1 MSADRLLSL
10 SQAARMAGVTRK
22 ILQQH
27 ISCGDLSTFEGYV
40 RMSDLRTVYPE
51 VSGDRSGMIEK
62 VRRIQ
67 DAAALKKC
75 VDKIKEDPQRLANEL
90 HKAGPNDDLEV
101 IHLLDL
107 TDLFLE
113 RLGYKMFYLLQV
125 RSGKLDQD
133 ESKTERDC
141 RVFLA
146 HHGIPS
152 DRAAQG
158 QQHHQCRDHASP
170 RHDARDPGPDRFPA

>member
-51 VSGDRSGMIEK
+51 VIGDRSGMIEK

-75 VDKIKEDPQRLANEL
+75 VDKIKDDPQRLAYEL
-90 HKAGPNDDLEV
+90 HKVGLEIARLQKEV
-101 IHLLDL
+101 ESYKQLAAV
-107 TDLFLE
+107 TEE
-113 RLGYKMFYLLQV
+113 RLVEMQE
-125 RSGKLDQD
+125 QCQ
-133 ESKTERDC
+133 SKEATMLSTLIGWHMNQLKIRQP
-141 RVFLA
+141 
-146 HHGIPS
+146 H
-152 DRAAQG
+152 
-158 QQHHQCRDHASP
+158 
-170 RHDARDPGPDRFPA
+170 

>member
-1 MSADRLLSL
+1 
-10 SQAARMAGVTRK
+10 MAGVTRK

-75 VDKIKEDPQRLANEL
+75 VDKIKEDPKRLANEL
-90 HKAGPNDDLEV
+90 HKAGLEIARLQKEV
-101 IHLLDL
+101 ESYKQLAAV
-107 TDLFLE
+107 TEE
-113 RLGYKMFYLLQV
+113 RLVEMQE
-125 RSGKLDQD
+125 QCQ
-133 ESKTERDC
+133 SKEATMLSTLIGWHMNQMKIRQP
-141 RVFLA
+141 
-146 HHGIPS
+146 H
-152 DRAAQG
+152 
-158 QQHHQCRDHASP
+158 
-170 RHDARDPGPDRFPA
+170 

>member
-67 DAAALKKC
+67 DAAALKEC

-90 HKAGPNDDLEV
+90 HKAGLEIARLQKEV
-101 IHLLDL
+101 ESYKQLAAV
-107 TDLFLE
+107 TEE
-113 RLGYKMFYLLQV
+113 RLVEMQE
-125 RSGKLDQD
+125 QCQ
-133 ESKTERDC
+133 SKEATMLSTLIGWHMNQMKIRQP
-141 RVFLA
+141 
-146 HHGIPS
+146 H
-152 DRAAQG
+152 
-158 QQHHQCRDHASP
+158 
-170 RHDARDPGPDRFPA
+170 

>member
-51 VSGDRSGMIEK
+51 VIGDRSGMIEK

-90 HKAGPNDDLEV
+90 HKAGLEIARLQKEV
-101 IHLLDL
+101 ESYKQLAAV
-107 TDLFLE
+107 TEE
-113 RLGYKMFYLLQV
+113 RLVEMQE
-125 RSGKLDQD
+125 QCQ
-133 ESKTERDC
+133 SKEATMLSTLIGWHMNQLKIRQP
-141 RVFLA
+141 
-146 HHGIPS
+146 H
-152 DRAAQG
+152 
-158 QQHHQCRDHASP
+158 
-170 RHDARDPGPDRFPA
+170 